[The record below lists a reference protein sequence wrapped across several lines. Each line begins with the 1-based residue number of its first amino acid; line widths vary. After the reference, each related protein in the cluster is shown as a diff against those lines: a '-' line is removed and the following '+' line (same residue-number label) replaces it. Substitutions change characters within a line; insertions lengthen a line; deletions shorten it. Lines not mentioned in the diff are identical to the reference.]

1 MTAVPIH
8 GRATTAEITYA
19 GVLAAAEAIAPHL
32 PPTPAWSYP
41 LLDQAAGGAV
51 VVKHENVQP
60 TGAFKVRG
68 GINLALGLSAD
79 ERAAGLVTASTGNHA
94 QSVCFGA
101 RLVGATAVIVVPES
115 APARKVAAVRAL
127 GGEVVVHGP
136 TMDEAVDEA
145 KRLAGERGL
154 HYVDPGNEPAIVHG
168 HATVYLELL
177 QRYPDLEAIY
187 VPVGSGTGA
196 SGACVVRDV
205 LAPSCRVVAVQ
216 SSAAPAAHDAWRAGR
231 PAQVPCRTR
240 SSGLATGTSY
250 ALPQRVMAERL
261 DDFVLVSDDD
271 LDDAAALLATHAHTL
286 AESAGAAALAGLL
299 ADRNRPPRC
308 AVVVTGGNASAAE
321 IRAVA
326 GRVDGGT
333 THP

>member
-1 MTAVPIH
+1 MTV
-8 GRATTAEITYA
+8 EVTYE
-19 GVLAAAEAIAPHL
+19 GVLAAAAAIAPHL

-41 LLDQAAGGAV
+41 LLDQATGVRV

-68 GINLALGLSAD
+68 GINLALTLNAD
-79 ERAAGLVTASTGNHA
+79 EREAGLVTASTGNHA
-94 QSVCFGA
+94 QSVCYGA
-101 RLVGATAVIVVPES
+101 RLVGATAVVVVPES
-115 APARKVAAVRAL
+115 APPSKVAAVRAL

-136 TMDEAVDEA
+136 TMDEAVEEA

-154 HYVDPGNEPAIVHG
+154 KYVDPGNEPAIVHG

-177 QRYPDLEAIY
+177 QRHPELEAIY

-196 SGACVVRDV
+196 SGACVVREV
-205 LAPSCRVVAVQ
+205 LAPACRVIAVQ
-216 SSAAPAAHDAWRAGR
+216 SSSAPAAYTAWHQGR

-250 ALPQRVMAERL
+250 ALPQRVMAGRL
-261 DDFVLVSDDD
+261 DGFVLVSDDD
-271 LDDAAALLATHAHTL
+271 LDVAAALLASHAHTL
-286 AESAGAAALAGLL
+286 AESAGSAALAALI
-299 ADRNRPPRC
+299 ADPDRPQRC
-308 AVVVTGGNASAAE
+308 AVIVTGGNASAAE

-326 GRVDGGT
+326 DRVGDGT